1 MKKITLI
8 GSRIVATVI
17 IAAVVTAFGVLCFFP
32 ERTVYINGGAAYGPI
47 YSGNAEKAQVDMMVH
62 TLLPAAGKMKPDAAD
77 AAAAA
82 ICHSFLRVTKER
94 LKMLSELTKK

>member
-1 MKKITLI
+1 MK
-8 GSRIVATVI
+8 AVI
-17 IAAVVTAFGVLCFFP
+17 LSSGGVDSTTCLALAVEEYGANQIKKAVVGV
-32 ERTVYINGGAAYGPI
+32 GH
-47 YSGNAEKAQVDMMVH
+47 AEKAQVDMMVH

-94 LKMLSELTKK
+94 LKLLSELGKK